1 MADPT
6 LTTDATNTTDS
17 ATSTTADTSATA
29 ADSTSQTAATADTT
43 TTDAT
48 TETTTETDKPQG
60 APETYEFAAPEGQT
74 FDSAVID
81 AYSSVAKELDLPQDK
96 AQKILDTVAPVLAA
110 RQAEQFDALKSQWES
125 ESRADKEFGGDKL
138 QENLALAHAARDAFA
153 TPELRTLLETSGMGN
168 NPEVIRM
175 FYRVGKAISEDS
187 FKPGRGSAG
196 DTAGSPQKLYAASNM
211 NP

>member
-1 MADPT
+1 MEDPT

-17 ATSTTADTSATA
+17 ATSQTADTSATA
-29 ADSTSQTAATADTT
+29 ADSTSQTAATADI
-43 TTDAT
+43 TDAT
-48 TETTTETDKPQG
+48 TETTTETDKPAG

-110 RQAEQFDALKSQWES
+110 RQAEQFEGLKSQWAD

-138 QENLALAHAARDAFA
+138 NENLALAHTARDAFA
-153 TPELRTLLETSGMGN
+153 TPELRTLLDTSGMGN
-168 NPEVIRM
+168 NPEVIRL

-196 DTAGSPQKLYAASNM
+196 DSAGSPQKLYAASNM